1 MTFMSRSMSSG
12 IGAALL
18 CAPIVALHAAPVL
31 LHSLPAPDPTL
42 TARDFSS
49 YQLGASDLVSI
60 EVFGAPTLTREGE
73 VDATGNL
80 SMPLIGTVPAGG
92 KTPTEVASYIAAK
105 LRGRYLNDPQVS
117 VTIKKAASQ
126 VVTVD
131 GSVREPGSYPVVR
144 RMTLQQAIAAAKGA
158 SDLANL
164 DHVAIFREAAGTKNV
179 ALFSLKAIRAGKM
192 PDPQIYANDIVVVG
206 ESGTRRFLKD
216 LGNVPLVGTFSRFI
230 P

>member
-1 MTFMSRSMSSG
+1 MTFLSRCLVGG
-12 IGAALL
+12 ISATLVCSPA
-18 CAPIVALHAAPVL
+18 VARPAVSVL
-31 LHSLPAPDPTL
+31 QSLPAPDPTL

-49 YQLGASDLVSI
+49 YQLGPSDLVSI

-73 VDATGNL
+73 VDAAGNL

-92 KTPTEVASYIAAK
+92 KTPTEVAGYIADK

-164 DHVAIFREAAGTKNV
+164 DHVAIFRDAGGVKNV

-206 ESGTRRFLKD
+206 ENGTRRFLKD
-216 LGNVPLVGTFSRFI
+216 IGNVPLLGTFSRFI